1 MSETTETKPVIMRIT
16 AVYEYELVPDLAE
29 RQAAYGTTDPA
40 ECAKIDA
47 DVTDDPESM
56 IAGADLKSFAIEPV
70 TAKEA

>member
-40 ECAKIDA
+40 ECAKVDAETDDA
-47 DVTDDPESM
+47 DFL
-56 IAGADLKSFAIEPV
+56 IAGADLQSFRIEPV
-70 TAKEA
+70 TVKEA